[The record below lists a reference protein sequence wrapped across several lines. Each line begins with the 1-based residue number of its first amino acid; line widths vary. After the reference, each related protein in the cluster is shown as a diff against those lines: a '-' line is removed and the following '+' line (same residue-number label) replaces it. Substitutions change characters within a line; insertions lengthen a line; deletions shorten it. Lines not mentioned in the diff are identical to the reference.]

1 MIYPATLAS
10 LPSSPFHVFAEYQG
24 NRYYVRG
31 AQTIAE
37 AIAIRDRCAK
47 DHPKV
52 VFFAFIGRDDD
63 DIAIDG
69 DWQTFSNISGSMTN
83 S

>member
-31 AQTIAE
+31 AQAIAE

-52 VFFAFIGRDDD
+52 VFLAYIGGGG

>member
-1 MIYPATLAS
+1 MIYPATLAG

-37 AIAIRDRCAK
+37 AITIRDRYAK

-52 VFFAFIGRDDD
+52 VFLAFIGRDDD
-63 DIAIDG
+63 MAIDG
-69 DWQTFSNISGSMTN
+69 DWQTFGNIGRPLTN